1 MEVFDVPEE
10 NCDED
15 KFDVELAAAAAAADE
30 NVPIPVVEAVA
41 VDWVVVDGEVLLAAE
56 EALVPES

>member
-15 KFDVELAAAAAAADE
+15 KFDVELAAAAAADE

>member
-15 KFDVELAAAAAAADE
+15 KFDVELAAAAADE